1 VPGAET
7 PAKTPPPLIWG
18 VGRTRVSRQFGAP
31 DVIQAARMKLRSDAR
46 VLKGKALSSMMAS
59 LRAFNDFGD
68 EGRVT
73 TVLLRTEHAFE
84 MLLKAALVEQRA
96 DVFDKKTGKS
106 ISLDM
111 AINRARDD
119 KKIRLR
125 EGEAGLIRV
134 LAELR
139 DAEQHWYVSVPE
151 GTLYM
156 HMRGAVTTFGDVL
169 QRSFGERLANHLPH
183 RVMPIGTDVPRDF
196 QFLVDQQF
204 DNVAALLKPGR
215 RAGTEARG
223 QIRTLLAM
231 EAHAD
236 EDTEVTEKDV
246 DRVYSAIRQGKTR
259 GQVFPK
265 LATIGAN
272 VAGEGVELQVRF
284 VKHDGLPV
292 RFVPE
297 GATEDAAAIRTVD
310 LNKKFHLTSATI
322 AKTLKLTPPRAL
334 ALRRH
339 LGIAEDVNMAHT
351 FKLGAVES
359 TRYSDNAM
367 NAMKRGL
374 AEVDMDAVWRAHRPA
389 HRGVTLATCTQPGCA
404 AKGERLALKAVNA

>member
-1 VPGAET
+1 MLKDA
-7 PAKTPPPLIWG
+7 
-18 VGRTRVSRQFGAP
+18 RV
-31 DVIQAARMKLRSDAR
+31 KLRSDAR
-46 VLKGKALSSMMAS
+46 VLKAKALSSMMAS

-96 DVFDKKTGKS
+96 DVFDKKSGKS
-106 ISLDM
+106 ITLDM

-134 LAELR
+134 LAGLR

-169 QRSFGERLANHLPH
+169 NRSFGERLASHLPH
-183 RVMPIGTDVPRDF
+183 RVMPIGADVPRDF

-204 DNVAALLKPGR
+204 DNVAALLRPGR

-236 EDTEVTEKDV
+236 KDTLVTEKDV
-246 DRVYSAIRQGKTR
+246 DRVYKAVREGKTR

-265 LATIGAN
+265 LASIGAN

-297 GATEDAAAIRTVD
+297 GTSDEAAAIRTVD
-310 LNKKFHLTSATI
+310 LNKKFHLTSKQIATV
-322 AKTLKLTPPRAL
+322 LKLSQPRTL

-339 LGIAEDVNMAHT
+339 LGIDADPNMAHT
-351 FKLGAVES
+351 FTLGAVQS

-367 NAMKRGL
+367 NALKRGV
-374 AEVDMDAVWRAHRPA
+374 AEVDLDAVWDAHRPA
-389 HRGVTLATCTQPGCA
+389 RRGLTLPVCAEPGCA
-404 AKGERLALKAVNA
+404 AKGLRLPLRAVGA